1 MQSLRR
7 PARYNENQVR
17 AAAGI
22 TMAAGT
28 YAFVYAYFDKEFVPI
43 KVVTTF
49 FFIDFLIRVFGNL
62 SYSPS
67 GFVGGLLVRGRA
79 PDWVS
84 PEPKRFAWSI
94 GLAMSFSMMLITNSN
109 ITGVLPRTI
118 CLICISL
125 MWLESVIGFCAGC
138 YVYALG
144 VRRGWVQK
152 KEGMVCAGGVCDV
165 PAPAPAPAPVEAVPP
180 LEVVRSS

>member
-1 MQSLRR
+1 MVRSRR
-7 PARYNENQVR
+7 PTRYNENQVR

-43 KVVTTF
+43 KVVTIF
-49 FFIDFLIRVFGNL
+49 FFVDFLIRVFGSL
-62 SYSPS
+62 AYSPS
-67 GFVGGLLVRGRA
+67 GFVGRLLVSGR
-79 PDWVS
+79 PPEWVS

-94 GLAMSFSMMLITNSN
+94 GLVLSFAMMVITNSG

-118 CLICISL
+118 CLICVTL
-125 MWLESVIGFCAGC
+125 MWLESVLGFCVGC
-138 YVYALG
+138 QLYALG

-152 KEGMVCAGGVCDV
+152 DEDIVCAGGVCDV
-165 PAPAPAPAPVEAVPP
+165 PAPAAVEAPQA
-180 LEVVRSS
+180 LEVARSS

>member
-1 MQSLRR
+1 
-7 PARYNENQVR
+7 
-17 AAAGI
+17 
-22 TMAAGT
+22 MAAGT

-84 PEPKRFAWSI
+84 PEPKRFAWSL
-94 GLAMSFSMMLITNSN
+94 GLVMSFSMMLITNSN
-109 ITGVLPRTI
+109 IHRRAAPDDLPDLHQPHVARVGAR
-118 CLICISL
+118 LL
-125 MWLESVIGFCAGC
+125 RRLLRLRPRRPPGMGAEEGGH
-138 YVYALG
+138 G
-144 VRRGWVQK
+144 VRRRRLR
-152 KEGMVCAGGVCDV
+152 CA
-165 PAPAPAPAPVEAVPP
+165 APAPAPVEAVQP
-180 LEVVRSS
+180 LEVARSS

>member
-1 MQSLRR
+1 MLRSLR

-28 YAFVYAYFDKEFVPI
+28 YAFVYAYFDKQFLPI

-49 FFIDFLIRVFGNL
+49 FFVDFLIRVFGNL
-62 SYSPS
+62 SHSPS
-67 GFVGGLLVRGRA
+67 GFVGSLLVRGR
-79 PDWVS
+79 PPEWVS

-94 GLAMSFSMMLITNSN
+94 GLVMSFAMMVITNSG

-118 CLICISL
+118 CLICVTL

-138 YVYALG
+138 YMYSIG

-152 KEGMVCAGGVCDV
+152 KEGMVCAGGVCDI
-165 PAPAPAPAPVEAVPP
+165 PAPASVEAEAAPT